1 MPLGLG
7 NPSEK
12 SYTALVKI
20 AFQSLTLVCDSVSSL
35 SPAHLRLC
43 ISTLAQFGR
52 QADTNIAL
60 TAAASLL
67 WSVSDAIQS
76 KRKNAEEEP
85 EYNSLWMFL
94 LLEVLGL
101 CTDARPE
108 VRDGAIQTLFRTMQL
123 YGATLSQDTW
133 DQCIWKV
140 TFPLLDSLSTEI
152 RRFAGTS
159 PSRTPDVSMTT
170 ATVPP
175 EQAWDESKTLA
186 LQSIGSI
193 FHDFLSS
200 KIIHL
205 ESFVKAWDIFVDH
218 IQDTVLLDN
227 RSISPP
233 ALRSLEKAVKASSGA
248 AADVK
253 TKVTEIWERVWK
265 MSDSV
270 GDAILRRGNAVVTKM
285 TDMDS
290 PHRPFTQDSLVAFLD
305 VIRCTRSTSR
315 ALDGAE
321 WPLERLTRLMAI
333 LKGQSALHL
342 NITVMLSVSRH
353 SHISKLPGL

>member
-1 MPLGLG
+1 
-7 NPSEK
+7 
-12 SYTALVKI
+12 
-20 AFQSLTLVCDSVSSL
+20 
-35 SPAHLRLC
+35 
-43 ISTLAQFGR
+43 
-52 QADTNIAL
+52 
-60 TAAASLL
+60 LL

-123 YGATLSQDTW
+123 YGATLSQATW

-140 TFPLLDSLSTEI
+140 TFPLLDSLTVEI
-152 RRFAGTS
+152 RRFALAS
-159 PSRTPDVSMTT
+159 PSRTPDAAPMTT
-170 ATVPP
+170 ATIPP
-175 EQAWDESKTLA
+175 EQAWDDSKTLA

-205 ESFVKAWDIFVDH
+205 DSFVTAWDVFVNH

-233 ALRSLEKAVKASSGA
+233 ALRSLEKAVKASSSA
-248 AADVK
+248 SADAK
-253 TKVTEIWERVWK
+253 AKVTEIWERVWT
-265 MSDSV
+265 MADSV
-270 GDAILRRGNAVVTKM
+270 GDAIVRRGKAATANT
-285 TDMDS
+285 TPSES
-290 PHRPFTQDSLVAFLD
+290 PHKPFTQDSLVAFLD
-305 VIRCTRSTSR
+305 VIRCTRGTSR

-321 WPLERLTRLMAI
+321 WPLERLTRLMTI
-333 LKGQSALHL
+333 LKG
-342 NITVMLSVSRH
+342 R
-353 SHISKLPGL
+353 